1 MKTMEIPMGI
11 LRVGWI
17 MILIEI
23 LVLGILVC
31 FPDISACW
39 LGSFSRS

>member
-1 MKTMEIPMGI
+1 MKTMEIPMVI

-23 LVLGILVC
+23 LILDILVC
-31 FPDISACW
+31 FSGISASR
-39 LGSFSRS
+39 LGSFRRS